1 MSPLPAQF
9 TSRWDG
15 QRDKPSYE
23 DSVCW
28 HILLGADPGVRAVV
42 TEARQRLAPFGG
54 FHMTPER
61 WLHITVLLAGPAA
74 DITPGQRG
82 IMLASAGNA
91 LSGTAPVTVTLDR
104 VFYHPEAIALGV
116 SPASALTP
124 LLGAAQA
131 ATREATGKTGGTDDP
146 GTAWTPH
153 LTICYSTGKQPAAPV
168 IAALGKRLPAC
179 EVTIRRLTLVVQ
191 NGAEDLW
198 DWHIAGTIDLPGAD
212 HPGFLGG

>member
-1 MSPLPAQF
+1 MSPLPARF
-9 TSRWDG
+9 TSRWGG
-15 QRDKPSYE
+15 QRDTPSYE

-28 HILLGADPGVRAVV
+28 HLLLGADPGVRAVV
-42 TEARQRLAPFGG
+42 AEARQRLAPFGG

-61 WLHITVLLAGPAA
+61 WLHVTVLLAGPAA

-82 IMLASAGNA
+82 KMLASAGNA
-91 LSGTAPVTVTLDR
+91 LSGTGPVTVTLGP
-104 VFYHPEAIALGV
+104 VLYHPQGIVLGV
-116 SPASALTP
+116 SPAGALTP

-131 ATREATGKTGGTDDP
+131 ATREVTGKTGAAGDA

-153 LTICYSTGKQPAAPV
+153 LTICYSTGEQPAAPV

-179 EVTIRRLTLVVQ
+179 QVTISRLTLVIQ

-198 DWHIAGTIDLPGAD
+198 DWHTAGNIDLPGA
-212 HPGFLGG
+212 LR